1 MRRCV
6 TASTARTVKGP
17 LRRKILWMRWSKNSQ
32 STSTIPAQESK
43 VYPYNKPW
51 ITKITVNIMKQRQQ
65 AFKEGN
71 TEELKALKKKA
82 RSRIL
87 QNKKF
92 CDKV

>member
-1 MRRCV
+1 M
-6 TASTARTVKGP
+6 
-17 LRRKILWMRWSKNSQ
+17 
-32 STSTIPAQESK
+32 
-43 VYPYNKPW
+43 YPYSKPW
-51 ITKITVNIMKQRQQ
+51 ITKITVDIMKQRQQ